1 MRGVQQYK
9 DFFWGAARLGC
20 VGGQPF
26 GWKRHSDVY
35 IWLFMKQAIVLF
47 SALLFFAVCR
57 GQEGAVGRE
66 GSVVLLRGR
75 IVSAGTGEAI
85 GYATIGL
92 ARNGIETMSNEEGR
106 FTFKIPAADAGDSI
120 FVSHIGYQSVVLLIN
135 GQDTGV
141 TMIALKEKPVELPG
155 VTVTPVSAVDI
166 IHRAMDKIPD
176 NYPAEPY
183 TSYGFYRFASWHDS
197 KIIYLSEAIFDIYC
211 PDNDRANKQF
221 RLIKARMDR
230 DEEVFKG
237 SGWTM
242 GRNPNGL
249 MDDDLVSRIHETEV
263 LGDEGM
269 QQHNYIVKGLIDY
282 EGRPAYEIRFDQ
294 KDGVADAGYK
304 GRIIVDAQSLAFVRI
319 EYELSPKGAAYW
331 KPNRGGGLTRGLSM
345 IITYRKYG
353 GKYYLNHVSRDA
365 RWRIEALHDFEV
377 DNKSIYLVT
386 RIDTGQLNSDL
397 NDLKGKLIRNNEAIE
412 VNAKRNSPR
421 QDNYWE
427 NYNSIEAD
435 FNVDSVLRV
444 MRHGN

>member
-1 MRGVQQYK
+1 
-9 DFFWGAARLGC
+9 
-20 VGGQPF
+20 
-26 GWKRHSDVY
+26 
-35 IWLFMKQAIVLF
+35 MKQAIILF
-47 SALLFFAVCR
+47 STLLLFTVCR
-57 GQEGAVGRE
+57 GQEGSTGQRGSVGQNA
-66 GSVVLLRGR
+66 SVVLLRGR
-75 IVSAGTGEAI
+75 IVSASNGEAI
-85 GYATIGL
+85 GYATISL

-120 FVSHIGYQSVVLLIN
+120 FISHIGYQSVVLLIN
-135 GQDTGV
+135 GQDTGMA
-141 TMIALKEKPVELPG
+141 TIALKEKSDELPG

-230 DEEVFKG
+230 DEEAFKG
-237 SGWTM
+237 SNWTM
-242 GRNPNGL
+242 GRTPNGL
-249 MDDDLVSRIHETEV
+249 MNDDLASRIHETEV

-269 QQHNYIVKGLIDY
+269 QQHNYIVKGMIDY

-304 GRIIVDAQSLAFVRI
+304 GRIIIDSQSLAFVRI
-319 EYELSPKGAAYW
+319 EYELSPKGSAYW
-331 KPNRGGGLTRGLSM
+331 QQNRGGGTPRGIAM

-365 RWRIEALHDFEV
+365 QWKIEPLHGFEV
-377 DNKSIYLVT
+377 RNKSFYLVT
-386 RIDTGQLNSDL
+386 RIDTGQQKS
-397 NDLKGKLIRNNEAIE
+397 DLKGKLIRNNEAIE

-421 QDNYWE
+421 QDNYWD